1 MSILY
6 TCCKY
11 IFPFNYIFKQ
21 YEKTNNDEMISI
33 DKEWLEMSDTDSDE
47 DISMDV

>member
-1 MSILY
+1 MSIIH

-11 IFPFNYIFKQ
+11 IFPFNCIIKQ

-33 DKEWLEMSDTDSDE
+33 DKEWLEMSDTD
-47 DISMDV
+47 

>member
-1 MSILY
+1 MSIQY

-11 IFPFNYIFKQ
+11 IFPLYYFFKQ

-33 DKEWLEMSDTDSDE
+33 DKEWLEMSDTDSNE
-47 DISMDV
+47 ETSMDV